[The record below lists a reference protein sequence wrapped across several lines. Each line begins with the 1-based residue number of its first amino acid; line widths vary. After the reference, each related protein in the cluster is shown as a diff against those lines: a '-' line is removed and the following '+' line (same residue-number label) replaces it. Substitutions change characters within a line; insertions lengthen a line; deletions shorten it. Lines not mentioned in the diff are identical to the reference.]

1 MSEEPVFER
10 IGNLLLERLR
20 EEMVPAVL
28 NQGDDIKLTH
38 PGAETDYRF
47 GVFLHDIEEVRPYGP
62 PSSVRLSEDT
72 RRRPDRLLALHF
84 LMYANRKVPFDSVT
98 ALDEM
103 VLLESAMRA
112 VHSMEPLEVDG
123 QAVKVTFHE
132 LARNEKTALWQS
144 LSSPLQPAAYLT
156 LEPVRIPSTRIRRTP
171 PVREFQLTTKRK
183 GADGK

>member
-72 RRRPDRLLALHF
+72 RRRPDRLSHCRLVGCL
-84 LMYANRKVPFDSVT
+84 
-98 ALDEM
+98 
-103 VLLESAMRA
+103 
-112 VHSMEPLEVDG
+112 
-123 QAVKVTFHE
+123 
-132 LARNEKTALWQS
+132 
-144 LSSPLQPAAYLT
+144 
-156 LEPVRIPSTRIRRTP
+156 VRHHPSHGHLGR
-171 PVREFQLTTKRK
+171 
-183 GADGK
+183 

>member
-62 PSSVRLSEDT
+62 QSSVRLSEDT

-84 LMYANRKVPFDSVT
+84 LMYANRKVPFDSMT

-103 VLLESAMRA
+103 VLLESAMRE
-112 VHSMEPLEVDG
+112 VHSM
-123 QAVKVTFHE
+123 
-132 LARNEKTALWQS
+132 
-144 LSSPLQPAAYLT
+144 
-156 LEPVRIPSTRIRRTP
+156 
-171 PVREFQLTTKRK
+171 
-183 GADGK
+183 